1 MNLSICVFSKIILR
15 RNNLEWRGRP
25 IRFAREARVRPA
37 PAGVGRSFSS
47 DCRADFDS
55 GPRDRR
61 YALAALAGEPRS
73 ETRSNG
79 PIRRRPSSICR
90 RENCT
95 ASVAVAISLRRSGL
109 CGYDTI
115 LVNGHEGEFDLP
127 QNISGEGVAS
137 LTTPDD
143 GGHDM
148 RALFIAFLAVGVCS
162 ALAAAQTQPASS
174 PPAAETIRAFLTTT
188 HRNLG
193 SPAGMPNPELVD
205 FQTRQVVAYL
215 LSLRNPSAA
224 ALGRKPAAAQE
235 RSCRA
240 EITRLEVVLSQARA
254 SGKAVGS
261 APESSAARLHH
272 QPTIQ
277 SAEQAAREAEKTVE
291 TALALARK
299 LEAEGLDAECAAMLK
314 KVEPPAGSR

>member
-1 MNLSICVFSKIILR
+1 
-15 RNNLEWRGRP
+15 
-25 IRFAREARVRPA
+25 
-37 PAGVGRSFSS
+37 
-47 DCRADFDS
+47 
-55 GPRDRR
+55 
-61 YALAALAGEPRS
+61 
-73 ETRSNG
+73 
-79 PIRRRPSSICR
+79 
-90 RENCT
+90 
-95 ASVAVAISLRRSGL
+95 
-109 CGYDTI
+109 
-115 LVNGHEGEFDLP
+115 
-127 QNISGEGVAS
+127 
-137 LTTPDD
+137 
-143 GGHDM
+143 M

-174 PPAAETIRAFLTTT
+174 PPDDVQNGHYLAVLMCSNCHVAGPDQSIEPVLQPPAPSFDSIAKRSTTTAETIRAFLTTT

-193 SPAGMPNPELVD
+193 NPAGMPNPELVD

-272 QPTIQ
+272 QPTVQ
-277 SAEQAAREAEKTVE
+277 SVEQAAREAENTVE